1 MTRVGFVGLGA
12 IGRPIAE
19 RLADRFAGLM
29 VLDTP
34 ERTAPLEALGATVA
48 ATPAALADACDVV
61 FSCVNPNEAYRRVA
75 LGEDGLRHGTRMS
88 VYVHLGTTGAEIVH
102 EIADALAANVVAT
115 VDAPMTGGPPAAREG
130 RMTVMAAGVTADV
143 ARLQPFFDAYAK
155 RVVHISERPG
165 DGQALKLVNNMI
177 TAANLAIALEGL
189 VLARKAGLDPEK
201 VLEVI
206 NSGSARSDATET
218 KLPAQVLTRKFAFGA
233 SMAIVEK
240 DLSLCLAEAERLRVP
255 MWVGTAVRH
264 LYQHAIAE
272 GEPADDL
279 TFLTASLERW
289 AKL

>member
-1 MTRVGFVGLGA
+1 MTRIGFVGLGA

-19 RLADRFAGLM
+19 RLVERFCDLV

-34 ERTAPLEALGATVA
+34 EQAAALTARGASAV

-61 FSCVNPNEAYRRVA
+61 FCCVNPSPAYRRVA
-75 LGEDGLRHGTRMS
+75 LGENGLCRGDRMS
-88 VYVHLGTTGAEIVH
+88 LYVHLGTTGAALVH
-102 EIADALAANVVAT
+102 EIADGLGVRGVAT

-130 RMTVMAAGVTADV
+130 RMTVMAAGASRDVT
-143 ARLQPFFDAYAK
+143 RLQPIFEAYAK

-177 TAANLAIALEGL
+177 TAANLAVAIEGL
-189 VLARKAGLDPEK
+189 VLARKAGLDPQK
-201 VLEVI
+201 ALEVI

-218 KLPAQVLTRKFAFGA
+218 KLPSQVLTRKFDFGA

-272 GEPADDL
+272 GAPSDDL